1 MYKIINEAEIDTST
15 YEKVFDEYF
24 PYAQKELGFDKDF
37 KVVFASDPENAK
49 KFFAGTANYNPETNT
64 ITVFVDQRHPKD
76 VLRSISHELVHHSQN
91 CRGEFDKPIDTSD
104 GYAQTDPHM
113 SEMENEAYLLGNRL
127 VRNFEDNK
135 KLKNER
141 LYEALKKR
149 FTGE

>member
-1 MYKIINEAEIDTST
+1 MQKNSLRGRRIIT
-15 YEKVFDEYF
+15 
-24 PYAQKELGFDKDF
+24 
-37 KVVFASDPENAK
+37 
-49 KFFAGTANYNPETNT
+49 
-64 ITVFVDQRHPKD
+64 PKQ
-76 VLRSISHELVHHSQN
+76 IQY